1 MDIVR
6 VGRDYRITL
15 PLAARRALGIK
26 QGDRLSVEIRATE
39 LVLRLLRAQPTH
51 GR

>member
-6 VGRDYRITL
+6 VGLDYRITL

-26 QGDRLSVEIRATE
+26 PGDSLSVEIRATE
-39 LVLRLLRAQPTH
+39 IVLRLGRGHPTQ